1 MRREDPALG
10 IRHTHA
16 YVREGNL
23 ARLQSAHDRLGWDVS
38 KSRLV
43 SFPACTVCGEI
54 DRDSVEE
61 CAADGCV
68 EHRAC
73 RRPYR

>member
-1 MRREDPALG
+1 MTRQDPVG

-16 YVREGNL
+16 FEREHGI
-23 ARLQSAHDRLGWDVS
+23 ARLQSAHDGLKWDVS
-38 KSRLV
+38 RSRLV
-43 SFPACTVCGEI
+43 SFAACRVCGEI

-61 CAADGCV
+61 CVVVGCV
-68 EHRAC
+68 EHPAC